1 MYRAIVLLGWVA
13 SFQIACRADSPK
25 LSSTTFP
32 YVGVTLSH
40 YSAST
45 PQQNINVVDIDLAAP
60 GIQFLVTPQVPGL
73 PLNSSGTPYTVTRQF
88 TIDFMTNQDAQ
99 IAIDASRY
107 WPTAD
112 GPGTIGGSGTPV
124 DLEGVV
130 ASGGSIYESFFNA
143 WRAPPPPGISWPALN
158 IGANN
163 EVAILYGDVS
173 DPVGHTPLL
182 QVDDVFGHETLGAP
196 MALFNAVSGNYQVV
210 SNGIP
215 ITSDRLFLANDLNPN
230 PRTAIGFTTNNH
242 LVLVAIDGGGSPWY
256 GMTVIQMGEFLATNL
271 GVFNA
276 LSVDGGGST
285 SLALATPQPHVVNF
299 PSSGPIGRA
308 VGSNLGVLAL
318 PAYVE
323 ITNIADGSTFSAPS
337 ELDVTAMVLDT
348 MGRITNVAFYSG
360 GVLLGSTTNSPYT
373 LAWHNP
379 AGGDY
384 ALQAVAMDNAGLNTT
399 SAIVNITITCGAQP
413 APPANVAATAGTYCG
428 AVVVSWSASTGATG
442 YNVYRDGNF
451 VAQAVASP
459 YYDSPADAAVHSYVV
474 TATYNCGQSTPGA
487 SASGYALHV
496 SSAPKGVSASAGT
509 YCGAVQVS
517 WTASSGAASY
527 NVYRDGAL
535 AGNVVASPYTDTP
548 GDNANH
554 AYTVS
559 AVNVC
564 GTSAASTS
572 SIGYSFCPGDFSMA
586 VSPLSQLVAP
596 GAAAKYTVTVGS
608 TGSFTGIVT
617 FSVTGLPNG
626 TTYTFSNPTVSGSGS
641 TVLTI
646 TAPSGTNTV
655 TITGTSGSL
664 THQVTVI
671 LMGGYVDFS
680 VSASPASQ
688 TVNSGKSTTYT
699 TQYIP
704 LFRFNGVVSW
714 SVTGLPGGVT
724 ASFTRTGNTTALL
737 TVNTARNAR
746 KGTFSLTVV
755 GSSGALH
762 HSATVTLIVR

>member
-1 MYRAIVLLGWVA
+1 M
-13 SFQIACRADSPK
+13 ACRADSPK
-25 LSSTTFP
+25 LNSTTFP

-60 GIQFLVTPQVPGL
+60 GIQFRVTPQVPGL

-88 TIDFMTNQDAQ
+88 TLDFMTNQGTQ
-99 IAIDASRY
+99 IAIDANRY

-112 GPGTIGGSGTPV
+112 GPGTIGGAGTPV
-124 DLEGVV
+124 NLEGVV

-158 IGANN
+158 IGSSN
-163 EVAILYGDVS
+163 EVAILYGDAS
-173 DPVGHTPLL
+173 DPLGHTPLL
-182 QVDDVFGHETLGAP
+182 EVDDSLGHETLGAP

-215 ITSDRLFLANDLNPN
+215 ITADRLFLANDFNPN

-256 GMTVIQMGEFLATNL
+256 GMTVIQMGGFLATNL

-276 LSVDGGGST
+276 INVDGGGST

-308 VGSNLGVLAL
+308 VGGNLGVLAL
-318 PAYVE
+318 LAYVQ

-337 ELDVTAMVLDT
+337 ELDVTALVLDT

-360 GVLLGSTTNSPYT
+360 GFLLGSTTNIPYT
-373 LAWHNP
+373 LAWQNP

-399 SAIVNITITCGAQP
+399 SAIVNITITCAAQP
-413 APPANVAATAGTYCG
+413 APPANVAATAGAYCG
-428 AVVVSWSASTGATG
+428 VVVVSWSASTGATG

-451 VAQAVASP
+451 VAQGLASP
-459 YYDSPADAAVHSYVV
+459 YYDSPADAAIHSYVV
-474 TATYNCGQSTPGA
+474 TATYNCGQTMPGA
-487 SASGYALHV
+487 SASGYALQV
-496 SSAPKGVSASAGT
+496 PFAPTGVSASDGT

-517 WTASSGAASY
+517 WTGSSGAASY

-535 AGNVVASPYTDTP
+535 VGNVVASPYTDTP

-554 AYTVS
+554 AYVVS

-564 GTSAASTS
+564 GTSAASAS
-572 SIGYSFCPGDFSMA
+572 SVGYSFCPGDFSMA

-608 TGSFTGIVT
+608 TGGFAGTVT

-626 TTYTFSNPTVSGSGS
+626 TTYAFSNPTEA
-641 TVLTI
+641 VLGRQFLQSPHQQ
-646 TAPSGTNTV
+646 A
-655 TITGTSGSL
+655 L
-664 THQVTVI
+664 TRLRSRAQA
-671 LMGGYVDFS
+671 G
-680 VSASPASQ
+680 
-688 TVNSGKSTTYT
+688 
-699 TQYIP
+699 
-704 LFRFNGVVSW
+704 R
-714 SVTGLPGGVT
+714 
-724 ASFTRTGNTTALL
+724 
-737 TVNTARNAR
+737 
-746 KGTFSLTVV
+746 
-755 GSSGALH
+755 
-762 HSATVTLIVR
+762 

>member
-1 MYRAIVLLGWVA
+1 M
-13 SFQIACRADSPK
+13 ACRADSPK
-25 LSSTTFP
+25 LNSTTFP

-60 GIQFLVTPQVPGL
+60 GIQFRVTPEVPGL

-88 TIDFMTNQDAQ
+88 TLDFMTNQGAK

-124 DLEGVV
+124 NLEGVV
-130 ASGGSIYESFFNA
+130 ASAGSIYESFFNA

-158 IGANN
+158 IGSNN
-163 EVAILYGDVS
+163 EVAILYGDAS

-182 QVDDVFGHETLGAP
+182 EVDDVLGHDTLGAP

-215 ITSDRLFLANDLNPN
+215 ITTNRLFLANDFNPN

-256 GMTVIQMGEFLATNL
+256 GMTVIQMGGFLVTNL

-276 LSVDGGGST
+276 ISVDGGGST

-299 PSSGPIGRA
+299 PSSGPNGRA

-318 PAYVE
+318 PAFVE

-337 ELDVTAMVLDT
+337 ELDVIALVLDT
-348 MGRITNVAFYSG
+348 MGTVTNVAFYSG
-360 GVLLGSTTNSPYT
+360 GLLLGSATNVPYT

-379 AGGDY
+379 AGGYY

-413 APPANVAATAGTYCG
+413 APPANVAASAGAVCG
-428 AVVVSWSASTGATG
+428 VVVVSWSASTGATG

-451 VAQAVASP
+451 VAQAAASP
-459 YYDSPADAAVHSYVV
+459 YYDSLADAAIHSYVV
-474 TATYNCGQSTPGA
+474 TATYNCGQTTPGA
-487 SASGYALHV
+487 SASGYALQV
-496 SSAPKGVSASAGT
+496 PSTPTGVSASGGT
-509 YCGAVQVS
+509 YCGTVQVS
-517 WTASSGAASY
+517 WTASPGAASY

-535 AGNVVASPYTDTP
+535 VENVVASPYTNTP
-548 GDNANH
+548 GDQVNH
-554 AYTVS
+554 AYVVR

-564 GTSAASTS
+564 GTSAASAS

-586 VSPLSQLVAP
+586 VSPLSQVVAP
-596 GAAAKYTVTVGS
+596 GAQANYTVTVAS
-608 TGSFTGIVT
+608 TGGFTGTVT
-617 FSVTGLPNG
+617 FGVTGLPNG

-646 TAPSGTNTV
+646 TAPAGTNTV
-655 TITGTSGSL
+655 TIRGTSGSM
-664 THQVTVI
+664 THQVTVT
-671 LMGGYVDFS
+671 LMGGFVDFS

-688 TVNSGKSTTYT
+688 TVSSGRSTTYT
-699 TQYIP
+699 AQYVP
-704 LFRFNGVVSW
+704 LFGFNGVVSW
-714 SVTGLPGGVT
+714 SVTGLPSGVS
-724 ASFTRTGNTTALL
+724 ASFAPSGSTKAVL
-737 TVNTARNAR
+737 TVNTAKNAR
-746 KGTFSLTVV
+746 KGTFSLTIA